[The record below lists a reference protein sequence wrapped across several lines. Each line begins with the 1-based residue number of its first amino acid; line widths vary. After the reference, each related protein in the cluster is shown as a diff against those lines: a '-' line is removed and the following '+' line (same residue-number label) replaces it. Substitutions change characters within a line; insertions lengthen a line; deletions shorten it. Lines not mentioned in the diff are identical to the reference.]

1 MTTMAMRLGAVG
13 MVTDGG
19 LRDVHEVRQLGFAYF
34 ARYIVVSHGN
44 FGVVDVGEP
53 VTLDG
58 QEVKTGD
65 ILHGDA
71 NGIVIVPR
79 EVLDDLPEAVQEV
92 RTRERA
98 TMDFVNGP
106 EFTTRRRASGGVLAK
121 LPERLGPIPDRLDR
135 RSNCG
140 RSRRRG
146 RRPRRRPAHGKV
158 PDPPPRPRH
167 RRSPQAPSALAL
179 RLLEDGAL
187 REVRVGQRPVSS
199 RTTAAARRAGRPAPA
214 ARPSRRAMPGRRVR
228 RRRLPRPGRPIVIAG
243 FPGGRLPRNRSCR
256 SARPAG
262 QGSQA
267 K

>member
-1 MTTMAMRLGAVG
+1 MTDLSSVPPISEKDVAFLRSVDSPTISNAIEPFKVRDRTEGFIGGKVRALFPEMSPMVGTALTVTMTNTPGALAGRENYWRMYEALSQMPAPSVLVVQDVSGAPSRCALAGEVMTTMAMRLGTVG

-79 EVLDDLPEAVQEV
+79 EVLDGLPEAVEEV

-98 TMDFVNGP
+98 TMDFVNSP
-106 EFTTRRRASGGVLAK
+106 EYT
-121 LPERLGPIPDRLDR
+121 I
-135 RSNCG
+135 
-140 RSRRRG
+140 
-146 RRPRRRPAHGKV
+146 
-158 PDPPPRPRH
+158 
-167 RRSPQAPSALAL
+167 
-179 RLLEDGAL
+179 
-187 REVRVGQRPVSS
+187 
-199 RTTAAARRAGRPAPA
+199 AAARKRAGY
-214 ARPSRRAMPGRRVR
+214 
-228 RRRLPRPGRPIVIAG
+228 
-243 FPGGRLPRNRSCR
+243 
-256 SARPAG
+256 
-262 QGSQA
+262 
-267 K
+267 